1 MTLGRLHVLT
11 DFQFQQHFS
20 HAELAELAIRGG
32 ADTIQFRQ
40 KFGGIR
46 HRLHEARRTLET
58 CSVHGV
64 PLIVNDMLEVAM
76 SIGAAGIHLGQMDFP
91 VAEAR
96 RILPTEYIIGA
107 TAANVSEAER
117 AWRDGATYIGF
128 GPVYFTMSKANP
140 SAVTGV
146 DGLARVCAAI
156 PIPVIAIAGITAE
169 RVDEVMDAGAH
180 GIAVMSAVTN
190 AEDPAEA
197 TREIREALDAAL
209 RRRGDASAT

>member
-1 MTLGRLHVLT
+1 
-11 DFQFQQHFS
+11 
-20 HAELAELAIRGG
+20 
-32 ADTIQFRQ
+32 
-40 KFGGIR
+40 
-46 HRLHEARRTLET
+46 
-58 CSVHGV
+58 
-64 PLIVNDMLEVAM
+64 
-76 SIGAAGIHLGQMDFP
+76 DFP

-197 TREIREALDAAL
+197 TREIREALDA
-209 RRRGDASAT
+209 